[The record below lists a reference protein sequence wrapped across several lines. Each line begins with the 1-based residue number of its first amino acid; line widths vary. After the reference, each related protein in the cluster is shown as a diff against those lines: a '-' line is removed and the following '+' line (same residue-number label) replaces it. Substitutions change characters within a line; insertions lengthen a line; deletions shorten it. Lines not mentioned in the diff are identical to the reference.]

1 MSEIVSSRKDRE
13 RMARREAMLQAA
25 RAVFAEKG
33 YRRATLDE
41 VAERAEFGKGT
52 LYNYFEGGKE
62 AILMAIFDEI
72 FEAFEKLISVSFP
85 TPGDVPIRMAFHR
98 FFEDCFSFFQQEED
112 AFFLMVKEAHQ
123 IMFGEDQEN
132 TRHFVA
138 QRERLVNLLTRPIE
152 AAITTGQLRPVPAAA
167 VAHALLGNIEGVQT
181 HLCLQRLV
189 GCGHARVITNPR
201 QAADFLTTLLFDGL
215 LVASDQLQP
224 TA

>member
-1 MSEIVSSRKDRE
+1 MSEIVSRKARE
-13 RMARREAMLQAA
+13 RLARRDAMLLAA

-33 YRRATLDE
+33 FRRATLDE

-62 AILMAIFDEI
+62 AMLMAIFDEI
-72 FEAFEKLISVSFP
+72 FEAFDQLIKKSFETEDHRP
-85 TPGDVPIRMAFHR
+85 VRVAFHR
-98 FFEDCFSFFQQEED
+98 FFEDCFGFFQKEEE

-138 QRERLVNLLTRPIE
+138 QRERLVSLLTRPIE
-152 AAITTGQLRPVPAAA
+152 AAIASGQLRAMPAPA

-189 GCGHARVITNPR
+189 GCEHGSMISTPL

-215 LVASDQLQP
+215 LVTTDQLQP